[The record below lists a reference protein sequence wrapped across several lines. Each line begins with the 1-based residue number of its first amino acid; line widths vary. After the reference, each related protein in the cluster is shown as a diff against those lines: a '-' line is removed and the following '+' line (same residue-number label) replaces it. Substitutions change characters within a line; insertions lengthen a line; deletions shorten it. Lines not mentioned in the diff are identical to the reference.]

1 MAVDTSNAKVVQVL
15 PFASPAAA
23 QQKLAQLG
31 ARFRGVDPLT
41 GRHLYKT
48 AAGVV
53 LRLAGPTSVEVLSN
67 CAC

>member
-1 MAVDTSNAKVVQVL
+1 MAVDTANAKVVSVL
-15 PFASPAAA
+15 TFNAPAELQARF
-23 QQKLAQLG
+23 AQLG

-41 GRHLYKT
+41 GRQLYKT

-53 LRLAGPTSVEVLSN
+53 LRLAGPTAAEVLSN